1 MGIPVAQISAMP
13 VLAMSA
19 GANRVVRGVR
29 IEHVCGDPSLDAEED
44 ERLMTR
50 IVDAALRALQTPVN
64 GATLFEPVALSPQPS
79 ATGSARADD

>member
-19 GANRVVRGVR
+19 GANRVIRGVR
-29 IEHVCGDPSLDAEED
+29 IEHVCGDPALSAEED

-50 IVDAALRALQTPVN
+50 IVDAALEALRTPVS
-64 GATLFEPVALSPQPS
+64 APTLFDPLTAEPEAAGAEDGRVSP
-79 ATGSARADD
+79 